1 MFEDER
7 NSTAALIAADPA
19 FTSLEASGAPILAV
33 MGTPPRVVYANAAAA
48 AVFGA
53 DPAARLL
60 TGGERGLAAAI
71 DRLRGSGAPR
81 LERLSI
87 DLGAGVQTITILCR
101 RLFESDD
108 APCFAVAALGL
119 RADDAAPREPAP
131 EASRAARPKIRGGG
145 DARRSGARRTAR
157 AARRAAWGSR
167 PAIPLEDRRGR
178 PFRRRDACAGR
189 CRRREIRRSARARR
203 GGDGRGDGAGPRLR
217 GRSRDAQVLERRRG
231 RLAGRG
237 PRLPRPD
244 DARRAADL
252 RRRTRF
258 RGFSGLWRVAPVA
271 GDADRHARRR
281 AGNHAAGDG
290 RNGSR
295 AANAA
300 ALGSPNF
307 RTPMS
312 CRCGPRRRPSPR
324 AR

>member
-33 MGTPPRVVYANAAAA
+33 MGTPERVVYANAAAM

-119 RADDAAPREPAP
+119 RADDAAPPEPAP
-131 EASRAARPKIRGGG
+131 DARPEPPAAKAEGETPADTALSELRARLAERHGEAAPRFLWKTDAAGRFVDVTHVLG
-145 DARRSGARRTAR
+145 DVVGARYAD
-157 AARRAAWGSR
+157 
-167 PAIPLEDRRGR
+167 LL
-178 PFRRRDACAGR
+178 
-189 CRRREIRRSARARR
+189 
-203 GGDGRGDGAGPRLR
+203 GRGVEETSEEMGLGPAFAAALATRKSWSGVAVDWPVEDPACRVPTTLGA
-217 GRSRDAQVLERRRG
+217 
-231 RLAGRG
+231 
-237 PRLPRPD
+237 LPIYD
-244 DARRAADL
+244 
-252 RRRTRF
+252 TG
-258 RGFSGLWRVAPVA
+258 RGFSGFQGFGVLRLSQATPTAMPHAAPEIAAPVTVETEA
-271 GDADRHARRR
+271 ELQTPPTREPEFR
-281 AGNHAAGDG
+281 A
-290 RNGSR
+290 
-295 AANAA
+295 
-300 ALGSPNF
+300 P
-307 RTPMS
+307 TS
-312 CRCGPRRRPSPR
+312 CRCGPRRRPSRR

>member
-33 MGTPPRVVYANAAAA
+33 MGMPPRVVYANAAAA

-119 RADDAAPREPAP
+119 RADDAAPQEPAP
-131 EASRAARPKIRGGG
+131 DASPEPPAPKAEAEEAPADPALAELRARLAERHGEAAPRFLWKT
-145 DARRSGARRTAR
+145 DA
-157 AARRAAWGSR
+157 
-167 PAIPLEDRRGR
+167 
-178 PFRRRDACAGR
+178 AGR
-189 CRRREIRRSARARR
+189 FVDVTHVLGDVVGAKYADLLGR
-203 GGDGRGDGAGPRLR
+203 GVEADVQGDGAGPRLR
-217 GRSRDAQVLERRRG
+217 GRSRDAQVMERRRG
-231 RLAGRG
+231 RLAGRR

-252 RRRTRF
+252 
-258 RGFSGLWRVAPVA
+258 
-271 GDADRHARRR
+271 
-281 AGNHAAGDG
+281 
-290 RNGSR
+290 
-295 AANAA
+295 
-300 ALGSPNF
+300 
-307 RTPMS
+307 
-312 CRCGPRRRPSPR
+312 
-324 AR
+324 